1 MIMKLMGIM
10 SALLIFNYI
19 DTEMPYL
26 SILSWGM
33 SHKSRKRALISY
45 CINASYYVREDV
57 YCVLYIRGVGLQFVI
72 TMFIMIKNTV
82 ST

>member
-1 MIMKLMGIM
+1 M
-10 SALLIFNYI
+10 SVLLIFNYI

-26 SILSWGM
+26 SILSWGR
-33 SHKSRKRALISY
+33 SQKSCKRALFAY

-57 YCVLYIRGVGLQFVI
+57 YFVLYIRGVGLQFVI